1 MGKKPDMKRIVF
13 NKDIRPLTEFRSNAA
28 ALIEQV
34 RSTKRPMVITQHG
47 KSSAVILD
55 VEEYEALLEKI
66 ELLQEIQIAESQLQE
81 GLGIEHEEA
90 KKQTLSRLR
99 KQK

>member
-1 MGKKPDMKRIVF
+1 MKRIVF
-13 NKDIRPLTEFRSNAA
+13 NQDIRPLSEFRANAA
-28 ALIEQV
+28 AIIEQV
-34 RSTKRPMVITQHG
+34 RSTKRPIVITQHG

-55 VEEYEALLEKI
+55 VQEYESLLEKI

-90 KKQTLSRLR
+90 KKQTLSRLHE
-99 KQK
+99 KK

>member
-1 MGKKPDMKRIVF
+1 MKRIIF
-13 NKDIRPLTEFRSNAA
+13 NQDIRPLSEFRANAA

-34 RSTKRPMVITQHG
+34 RSTKRPLVITQHG

-66 ELLQEIQIAESQLQE
+66 ETLEEIQIAESQLQE
-81 GLGIEHEEA
+81 GGGIEHEEA
-90 KKQTLSRLR
+90 KRQSLARLR
-99 KQK
+99 EKK

>member
-1 MGKKPDMKRIVF
+1 MKRIQL
-13 NKDIRPLTEFRSNAA
+13 NEDIRPLSEFRANAA

-34 RSTKRPMVITQHG
+34 RTTKRPVVITQHG

-55 VEEYEALLEKI
+55 VHEYESLLEKI

-81 GLGIEHEEA
+81 GLGIEHEDA

-99 KQK
+99 EKK

>member
-1 MGKKPDMKRIVF
+1 MKRIVF
-13 NKDIRPLTEFRSNAA
+13 NQDIRPLSEFRANAA
-28 ALIEQV
+28 AFIEQV

-55 VEEYEALLEKI
+55 VQEYESLLDKI
-66 ELLQEIQIAESQLQE
+66 ELFQEIQVAESQLQQ

-90 KKQTLSRLR
+90 KKKTLSHLR
-99 KQK
+99 EKK

>member
-1 MGKKPDMKRIVF
+1 MKRIVF
-13 NKDIRPLTEFRSNAA
+13 NQDIRPLSEFRANAA

-55 VEEYEALLEKI
+55 VQEYESLLEKI
-66 ELLQEIQIAESQLQE
+66 ELLEEIQVAESQLQQ
-81 GLGIEHEEA
+81 GLGIEHEAA
-90 KKQTLSRLR
+90 KKQTLARLR
-99 KQK
+99 EKK